1 MIPDYYNS
9 IKINSIEDI
18 ATKMRVLAN
27 LIGGDHL
34 TNEESETELHKLAN
48 VLSGYNIHIN
58 TLADDCVK
66 AIIQT
71 TGNNMIVR

>member
-9 IKINSIEDI
+9 MTIDNIEDI

-34 TNEESETELHKLAN
+34 TNKEAEVELHKLAN
-48 VLSGYNIHIN
+48 ALSIYNIRIN

-66 AIIQT
+66 AIMQT
-71 TGNNMIVR
+71 SGSNMIVR